1 MSDLAPAVEVEDRA
15 DEPVL
20 EVTALAPD
28 PASEDEPVLDIGA
41 LAPTPGGD
49 EPLPSVAEVTEEA
62 SPAEEPAVGEEG
74 GLPEEE
80 LVLDEH
86 GLDADVE
93 EELVLDVRSLEPDA
107 EDGESPAGGDSGAD
121 AATAGH
127 GDADAEDGPR
137 AEEEPATEEEPAAQP
152 AAVAPAQEGEPSAD
166 RPGPGAPRIYTRT
179 LGELY
184 ARQGFTERAADVF
197 RQLLAESPG
206 NTDLERRLAELE
218 SALEHGRGGEGILA
232 GAQEPPRPTE
242 RERDEELEELARDLT
257 MSRESPTDVES
268 PFGWAGEAEAADGE
282 RAAASRD
289 PVGPSV
295 AEYFG
300 SLLSWRRES
309 PE

>member
-1 MSDLAPAVEVEDRA
+1 
-15 DEPVL
+15 
-20 EVTALAPD
+20 
-28 PASEDEPVLDIGA
+28 
-41 LAPTPGGD
+41 
-49 EPLPSVAEVTEEA
+49 
-62 SPAEEPAVGEEG
+62 AEEPAAGEEG
-74 GLPEEE
+74 GLPDEE

-107 EDGESPAGGDSGAD
+107 EGGEPPADGEPGAED
-121 AATAGH
+121 GRTADR
-127 GDADAEDGPR
+127 DADAGDRFR
-137 AEEEPATEEEPAAQP
+137 AEEGPATDGEPVSQP
-152 AAVAPAQEGEPSAD
+152 AAAESAQEGEGTAS
-166 RPGPGAPRIYTRT
+166 RPAPGAPRIYTRT

-184 ARQGFTERAADVF
+184 ARQGCTERAVEVF

-206 NTDLERRLAELE
+206 NPDLERRLAELE
-218 SALEHGRGGEGILA
+218 SAPEHGRGGEGILA

-268 PFGWAGEAEAADGE
+268 PFGWSGEAEAADAE
-282 RAAASRD
+282 RATASRD